1 MWICLWYLQK
11 PVHDRTAEVALPVDP
26 NYKRLGYLAGPS
38 EDVYTGS
45 LYNGLNIWDLD
56 KPLNFHP
63 EAGEPQDVPF
73 NGLNAG
79 HNNYIDS
86 EQFPTSKVNHNS
98 WIF

>member
-1 MWICLWYLQK
+1 MQK

-98 WIF
+98 